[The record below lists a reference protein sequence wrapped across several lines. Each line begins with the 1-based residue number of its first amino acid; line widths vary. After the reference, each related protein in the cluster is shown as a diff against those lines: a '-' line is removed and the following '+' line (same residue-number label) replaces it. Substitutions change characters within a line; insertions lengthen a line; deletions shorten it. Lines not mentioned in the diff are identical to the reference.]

1 MSLVMEAG
9 YQGWPALWAYSTR
22 PLSAS
27 ITSRASAAA
36 GALARP
42 VAAQAT
48 AAHIKLCATKD
59 RVEDITARGPILS
72 RASETPYGQKVCLG
86 RSWMKGKK
94 QGAPFLSPISPRPR
108 SSLAV
113 HGRRKRP
120 KFGRLG

>member
-27 ITSRASAAA
+27 ITSSASAAA
-36 GALARP
+36 GVLARP

-48 AAHIKLCATKD
+48 AAHMKLRATKD
-59 RVEDITARGPILS
+59 RVEDITARGPILFAGLGNAL
-72 RASETPYGQKVCLG
+72 RTEVCLG
-86 RSWMKGKK
+86 RMWMKGKK
-94 QGAPFLSPISPRPR
+94 RGALFGAPSFPRPR
-108 SSLAV
+108 RSLAV
-113 HGRRKRP
+113 HGRKKRP